1 MATAYPIEAGSKDNS
16 ELELNRMREN
26 IKTKFVEFIDC
37 LKAGESELL
46 RELDNILA
54 SYLSYRSELE
64 KVNEKKIEIEET
76 KIYHQDKLERSHIK
90 SIHENTILKLTTEL
104 ALIEFPIKPKMVTF
118 ECDSNKMLAELNK
131 LGKLVEKVRTRID
144 YKSKKQPLVSVCEK
158 GNGLKQLYTPLGVT
172 VDNKTGNIYVAD
184 QYTNCVKVFD
194 STGKYLFKFGD
205 NEGEGKMYYPIGVAI
220 CGDRILITQYN
231 NCILNYQLNGKFIS
245 RIGRQGRGELEFD
258 IPFGLTIAESNGNIY
273 ICDRNNNRIQIL
285 NNEFSFKSQIGNDK
299 LKRPLDVKLSKEYI
313 YVLDTSNPCLHL
325 FNYNHILQKSVISRG
340 KEMEV
345 IDPHFFFIDQTE
357 NILISDYSSNFIS
370 IFNTEFQLVHKI
382 SVSNNPTGVTVDK
395 QGRVIVVSHAD
406 KDCLQIF

>member
-1 MATAYPIEAGSKDNS
+1 MATAYPIEAGSKDNY

-26 IKTKFVEFIDC
+26 IKTKFVELIDC
-37 LKAGESELL
+37 LKARESELL

-158 GNGLKQLYTPLGVT
+158 GNGLKQLNTPLGVT

-194 STGKYLFKFGD
+194 STGKYLFKFGE
-205 NEGEGKMYYPIGVAI
+205 NEGQRKMNYPKGVSI
-220 CGDRILITQYN
+220 FGDRILITQYDS
-231 NCILNYQLNGKFIS
+231 CILNYQLNGKFIS
-245 RIGRQGRGELEFD
+245 RIGRQGRGVLEFA
-258 IPFGLTIAESNGNIY
+258 IPFGLTIDESNGDIY

-285 NNEFSFKSQIGNDK
+285 NKEFSFKSQFGKDI
-299 LKRPLDVKLSKEYI
+299 LKYPRDVKLSKEYI
-313 YVLDTSNPCLHL
+313 YVLDESNPCLHL
-325 FNYNHILQKSVISRG
+325 FNYDHILQKSVISQG
-340 KEMEV
+340 KGMEV
-345 IDPHFFFIDQTE
+345 IDPCFFFVDQTD
-357 NILISDYSSNFIS
+357 NILISDCRSNS
-370 IFNTEFQLVHKI
+370 IYIFDAELQLIHKI
-382 SVSNNPTGVTVDK
+382 PVSNNPTGVTVDK
-395 QGRVIVVSHAD
+395 QGRVIVVCQAV